1 MMLFFISCL
10 FLIEVVTLR
19 PECISSFP
27 CICSAHIIRM
37 LVVGQVLPIPALV
50 ALGLTEDVVGE

>member
-1 MMLFFISCL
+1 MLFFISCL

-27 CICSAHIIRM
+27 CICSAHIIQM